1 MSADDKIRELMRM
14 REKARLGGGEKRI
27 ESQHKKGKYTARERI
42 DLLLDEGSF
51 EEFDMFVSHRTVD
64 FGLDKKAYLS
74 DGVVTGYG
82 TIDGRLV
89 YVFSQDFTVFGGSL
103 SEMYA
108 QKICKVM
115 DKAMKVGA
123 PVIGI
128 NDSGGARIQEGV
140 KSLGG
145 YADIF
150 QRNIMASGVVP
161 QISAIFG
168 PCAGGAVYSPALTDF
183 TIMSKGT
190 SYMFVT
196 GPKVVKTV
204 TGETVTEEELGGA
217 SVHGAKSGVTH
228 FIAEDEEE
236 GILLVRKLLSYLP
249 QNNLED
255 PPQTHCDDPID
266 RLDDELNYII
276 PEEPNK
282 PYDVKDVIASIV
294 DYNEFLEVHRNYA
307 QNIVVGFAKFNG
319 MPVGVVANQPNYLA
333 GVLDINASRK
343 AARFVRFCD
352 AFNIPLVTLVDVP
365 GFLPGTAQE
374 YGGIIIHG
382 AKLLFAYGE
391 ATVPK
396 ITIILRKAYGGAYDV
411 MSSKHLR
418 GDINYAWPNSEI
430 AVMGPKGAIEVLHAK
445 ELKEIEDEH
454 EKALFIAKKEDE
466 YKRKFAN
473 PYVAAKYGYIDD
485 VIEPRNTRFRIIR
498 ALQMLATKKDVNPPK
513 KHSNLPL

>member
-1 MSADDKIRELMRM
+1 MLMDDKIKELMALRQQA
-14 REKARLGGGEKRI
+14 KLGGGEKRI
-27 ESQHKKGKYTARERI
+27 ESQHKKGKLTARERLA
-42 DLLLDEGSF
+42 LLLDDGSF
-51 EEFDMFVSHRTVD
+51 EEFDMFVCHRSID
-64 FGLDKKAYLS
+64 FGLDQETYLS

-115 DKAMKVGA
+115 DKALKVGA

-150 QRNIMASGVVP
+150 QRNILASGVIP
-161 QISAIFG
+161 QISAVFG

-183 TIMSKGT
+183 IIINKTS

-204 TGETVTEEELGGA
+204 TGENVTDEELGGA
-217 SVHGAKSGVTH
+217 MIHGSKSGVAH
-228 FIAEDEEE
+228 FVSEDEEE
-236 GILLVRKLLSYLP
+236 GIQLIRKLLSYLP

-255 PPQTHCDDPID
+255 PPILPCNDPID
-266 RLDDELNYII
+266 RLEDFLNTII
-276 PEEPNK
+276 PESTTK
-282 PYDVKDVIASIV
+282 PYDVKDVIYAVV
-294 DYNEFLEVHRNYA
+294 DQHDFLEIQRHYA
-307 QNIVVGFAKFNG
+307 PNIVTGFARFNG
-319 MPVGVVANQPNYLA
+319 MPVGIVANQPNYLA
-333 GVLDINASRK
+333 GVLDINSSRK

-352 AFNIPLVTLVDVP
+352 AFNIPIVTFVDVP

-374 YGGIIIHG
+374 YSGIIIHG
-382 AKLLFAYGE
+382 AKLLYAYGE

-396 ITIILRKAYGGAYDV
+396 VTVILRKAYGGAYDV

-418 GDINYAWPNSEI
+418 GDINYAWPGAEI
-430 AVMGPKGAIEVLHAK
+430 AVMGPKGAIEVLHQK
-445 ELKEIEDEH
+445 ELQLIDNPEERIKFIKEREEDYR
-454 EKALFIAKKEDE
+454 K
-466 YKRKFAN
+466 KFAT

-498 ALQMLATKKDVNPPK
+498 ALQSLATKKDVNPPK
-513 KHSNLPL
+513 KHSNIPL

>member
-1 MSADDKIRELMRM
+1 MAMEDKIKELMALRQQA
-14 REKARLGGGEKRI
+14 KLGGGERRI
-27 ESQHKKGKYTARERI
+27 ESQHKKGKLTARERI
-42 DLLLDEGSF
+42 ALLLDEGSF
-51 EEFDMFVSHRTVD
+51 EEFDMFVCHRSID
-64 FGLDKKAYLS
+64 FGLDKESYLS

-108 QKICKVM
+108 EKICKVM
-115 DKAMKVGA
+115 DKALKVGA
-123 PVIGI
+123 PIIGI

-150 QRNIMASGVVP
+150 QRNILASGVVP

-183 TIMSKGT
+183 IIMSNKS

-204 TGETVTEEELGGA
+204 TGETVNEEELGGA
-217 SVHGAKSGVTH
+217 MIHGAKSGVTH
-228 FIAEDEEE
+228 FVADSEEE
-236 GILLVRKLLSYLP
+236 GIQLIRKLLSYLP

-255 PPQTHCDDPID
+255 PPVLPCDDPID
-266 RLDDELNYII
+266 RLEDFLNSII
-276 PEEPNK
+276 PEATNK
-282 PYDVKDVIASIV
+282 PYDVKDVIHAVV
-294 DYNEFLEVHRNYA
+294 DQHEFLEIQRHYA
-307 QNIVVGFAKFNG
+307 PNIITGFARFNG
-319 MPVGVVANQPNYLA
+319 MPVGIVANQPNYLA
-333 GVLDINASRK
+333 GVLDINSSRK

-352 AFNIPLVTLVDVP
+352 AFNIPIVTFVDVP
-365 GFLPGTAQE
+365 GFLPGTTQE

-396 ITIILRKAYGGAYDV
+396 VTVILRKAYGGAYDV

-418 GDINYAWPNSEI
+418 GDINYAWPGAEI
-430 AVMGPKGAIEVLHAK
+430 AVMGPKGAIEVLHQK
-445 ELKEIEDEH
+445 ELQLITDPEERIKFVKEREEDY
-454 EKALFIAKKEDE
+454 KK
-466 YKRKFAN
+466 KFAT

-485 VIEPRNTRFRIIR
+485 VIEPRNTRFRVIR
-498 ALQMLATKKDVNPPK
+498 ALQSLATKKDVNPPK